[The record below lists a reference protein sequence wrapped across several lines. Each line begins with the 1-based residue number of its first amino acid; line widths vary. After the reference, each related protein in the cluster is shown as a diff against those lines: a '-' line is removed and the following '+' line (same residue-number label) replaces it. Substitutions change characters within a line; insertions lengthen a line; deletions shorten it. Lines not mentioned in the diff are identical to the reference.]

1 MVTDMKALGGLL
13 GLIAASS
20 PPDDA
25 EGAVRPD
32 ILDVVKK
39 AIAGRKYGGSKA
51 GTLESPN
58 AANALKNSAEY
69 GGNYGYFNNH
79 GLIQR
84 FQKDDWTPEQIA
96 EGYREIYDSPD
107 TVLIPNV
114 LGKNPVAKE
123 ALWNPAGKQDRS
135 WYMPILPYKKGFQ
148 TVTVYDPKTSKV
160 EHLLKER
167 GYWEGG
173 PNSSIF
179 SPSLMKMPAEQV
191 GSGPISAVSTPFE
204 NTLQEQLKKLKLKA
218 PAIAGAGSGAGL
230 TLWPADAPGYV
241 NTEPGLEEAWNPA
254 ELPAVMAGVQGMA
267 GKAAAALLDP
277 VISYGADKLGGLLNY
292 FVGGEE

>member
-1 MVTDMKALGGLL
+1 M
-13 GLIAASS
+13 
-20 PPDDA
+20 
-25 EGAVRPD
+25 
-32 ILDVVKK
+32 
-39 AIAGRKYGGSKA
+39 
-51 GTLESPN
+51 
-58 AANALKNSAEY
+58 
-69 GGNYGYFNNH
+69 
-79 GLIQR
+79 
-84 FQKDDWTPEQIA
+84 
-96 EGYREIYDSPD
+96 
-107 TVLIPNV
+107 
-114 LGKNPVAKE
+114 
-123 ALWNPAGKQDRS
+123 
-135 WYMPILPYKKGFQ
+135 
-148 TVTVYDPKTSKV
+148 
-160 EHLLKER
+160 KER

-277 VISYGADKLGGLLNY
+277 VISYGADKFGGLLNY